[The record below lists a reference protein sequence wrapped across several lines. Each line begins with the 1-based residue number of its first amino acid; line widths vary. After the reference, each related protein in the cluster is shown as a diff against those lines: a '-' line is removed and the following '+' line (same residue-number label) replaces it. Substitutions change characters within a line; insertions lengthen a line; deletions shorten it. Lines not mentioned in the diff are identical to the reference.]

1 MTSTDNFWLQQCDW
15 GAECGRSEKLSA
27 LRRRRLPLTLLLLG
41 VGLLLPAVAPGFAM
55 PPAGLSCAT
64 VDQEEMV
71 FPVKLMQRK
80 GMASRREAEY
90 LIRSGRVL
98 VDGEVHTEPGDKI
111 LATSTITLTGKSNQR
126 QRHPTV
132 LLHKPVGF
140 QSAKGDRE
148 LELGQW
154 ASFELLLAK
163 NRWRPR
169 RKLTSEEKRSEERLA
184 LQVAKQPWHIAP
196 CGRLDMDSRGLLL
209 MSSDG
214 VVASKL
220 VGSKRNAKE
229 YHVLCRPQLSDEQ
242 IARLNG
248 PMMLDGDELM
258 PMEVKRMEGS
268 KYIYFRLHEG
278 KNRQIRRVVDQVGS
292 VVVDLVRMAIGGLQ
306 LGSLPE
312 GRWRLVL
319 EEELRTGLI

>member
-1 MTSTDNFWLQQCDW
+1 
-15 GAECGRSEKLSA
+15 
-27 LRRRRLPLTLLLLG
+27 
-41 VGLLLPAVAPGFAM
+41 
-55 PPAGLSCAT
+55 
-64 VDQEEMV
+64 
-71 FPVKLMQRK
+71 
-80 GMASRREAEY
+80 
-90 LIRSGRVL
+90 
-98 VDGEVHTEPGDKI
+98 
-111 LATSTITLTGKSNQR
+111 
-126 QRHPTV
+126 
-132 LLHKPVGF
+132 
-140 QSAKGDRE
+140 
-148 LELGQW
+148 
-154 ASFELLLAK
+154 
-163 NRWRPR
+163 
-169 RKLTSEEKRSEERLA
+169 
-184 LQVAKQPWHIAP
+184 
-196 CGRLDMDSRGLLL
+196 MDSRGLLL